1 MSSKAKTIAL
11 RLLRKNRGTR
21 KFPARSWRQIAREDY
36 NGQINH
42 ATLNRFANSE
52 GEWIPKD
59 EGLQIVLGLKR
70 PRRVK
75 PQQPQA
81 LFDMATST
89 LRQALIDRKPM
100 PPVDPRIIKQ
110 FVRLGWLTKTEARNI
125 Q

>member
-1 MSSKAKTIAL
+1 MLTEDGRTNPGLAKRIAID
-11 RLLRKNRGTR
+11 KYQ
-21 KFPARSWRQIAREDY
+21 PSDDVIARLIRH
-36 NGQINH
+36 GAI
-42 ATLNRFANSE
+42 E
-52 GEWIPKD
+52 GK
-59 EGLQIVLGLKR
+59 KK
-70 PRRVK
+70 K

-110 FVRLGWLTKTEARNI
+110 FVKLGWLTKTEARNI

>member
-1 MSSKAKTIAL
+1 MSSKAKTIAR
-11 RLLRKNRGTR
+11 RLLRENRGTR
-21 KFPARSWRQIAREDY
+21 SKVGRPWRKIACEDY
-36 NGQINH
+36 EDKIPAG
-42 ATLNRFANSE
+42 TLCRFAKAQ

-70 PRRVK
+70 PRRMK

-110 FVRLGWLTKTEARNI
+110 FVKLGWLTKTEARNI